1 MPDWLRSPG
10 AFSHAGTLH
19 ICIGSAGRRTGGHA
33 CRQAGTQSK
42 KIQCLKLV
50 IATGT
55 RELPLR
61 AISRARSIC
70 LSVCLSVCRAH
81 VVNVRLVR
89 SPFFKQHLR
98 PALLVPIHRLEAG
111 RCVEA
116 QLEPTA
122 MKIVRQRFHVP
133 ATWLPASCRARL
145 GRRAVLDEMVPR
157 PVDVDVHVPAPTN
170 KSVD

>member
-1 MPDWLRSPG
+1 M
-10 AFSHAGTLH
+10 
-19 ICIGSAGRRTGGHA
+19 HA
-33 CRQAGTQSK
+33 CRQAGRHPVKENPMPETSDSN
-42 KIQCLKLV
+42 
-50 IATGT
+50 GN
-55 RELPLR
+55 
-61 AISRARSIC
+61 SRAASESNLESTID